1 MFLQKVEIVPG
12 VFDQLL
18 LIGVNRIP
26 PLQGIFQSVTD
37 CSLGCSNFVQQF
49 CWVQLGDSIVIK
61 RLPVAAVLVG
71 DLAYVTQLVDS
82 FSVFIH
88 SGIEREGYRL
98 VADAA

>member
-1 MFLQKVEIVPG
+1 MFLQEAEIVPG
-12 VFDQLL
+12 VFDQLP
-18 LIGVNRIP
+18 LIGVDRIP
-26 PLQGIFQSVTD
+26 AVPSIFQPVTY
-37 CSLGCSNFVQQF
+37 SFLHYFNLVQKF

-71 DLAYVTQLVDS
+71 DLAYVTQLMDN

-88 SGIEREGYRL
+88 SGIKREAYRL